1 LQRKASAA
9 GNRNADG
16 MNVYGILIGIALAV
30 LAAISLRSM
39 QFTWKVSP
47 WTSVGWAATRVYCL
61 FDLARI
67 VLLPEGQNFPI
78 LPHVDW
84 GMLLVLTAAFIIAGV
99 RDERQAEPWYWPRG
113 RGATRAEK
121 TGR

>member
-1 LQRKASAA
+1 
-9 GNRNADG
+9 
-16 MNVYGILIGIALAV
+16 MNPYGILIGILLAA

-47 WTSVGWAATRVYCL
+47 WTSVGWAATVVYCL

-67 VLLPEGQNFPI
+67 VLLPPGQNFPV
-78 LPHVDW
+78 LPHADW

-121 TGR
+121 TQR